1 MRFPLPAMLLLLAA
15 APAAAQREHADLGFQ
30 VGYSRARFSDQSG
43 LGESRNGS
51 VFGVF
56 LGTPVAGP
64 LSAQAE
70 LFLVKKGGGLTA
82 VVSNIP
88 VQVSLQLVYLELPLL
103 ARIAVPV
110 GGRFHPNLFGG
121 GAVALNIGCDI
132 QAEIPGVIAQQAC
145 DETAGQ
151 LEVNSFDFAAVMGA
165 GIEYDWRDSSAR
177 LEIRRTI
184 GLRDVAP
191 GDPTKNRTWG
201 ILFGITL

>member
-1 MRFPLPAMLLLLAA
+1 MRSPRIALLLLLAA

-43 LGESRNGS
+43 LDESRNGS
-51 VFGVF
+51 AFGVF
-56 LGTPVAGP
+56 LGQPVAGP
-64 LSAQAE
+64 LSAQVE

-82 VVSNIP
+82 VVSNTP
-88 VQVSLQLVYLELPLL
+88 VQLSLQLVYLELPLL
-103 ARIAVPV
+103 ARLAVPV
-110 GGRFHPNLFGG
+110 GGRFHPNVFGG

-132 QAEIPGVIAQQAC
+132 QAEVPGVISQVAC
-145 DETAGQ
+145 DEAAPDF
-151 LEVNSFDFAAVMGA
+151 VINSFDFGAVIGA

-177 LEIRRTI
+177 LEIRQTI
-184 GLRDVAP
+184 GLREVAP